1 MSNDIIQ
8 ELEMDLTRE
17 KERLFLHKNRYN
29 IIILIGIIL
38 LGIIGYQYYQAKQ
51 TETLQNAADDYYN
64 FTQFYDTI
72 EKTTDTALKP
82 AKLFPKTITD
92 VPSYFSMGELIKFN
106 NAQKNNSSDVALL
119 SITED
124 YLSNPQTK
132 PLTIHDSILKLF
144 NLSLKSDTVD
154 FKVIEPEFIAY
165 LKHPFAFKS
174 VAYDMLFLLAL
185 DSENAVQAGN
195 YLKELKKNSDIKM
208 ANKIKIYETHPLLQ
222 DNISSEKAPVTTKA
236 TEKPIQ
242 LIQPQ

>member
-17 KERLFLHKNRYN
+17 KEKLFLHKNRYN

-38 LGIIGYQYYQAKQ
+38 LGVIGYQYYQVKQ
-51 TETLQNAADDYYN
+51 AETLQNAADDYYN

-72 EKTTDTALKP
+72 EKTTDVATP
-82 AKLFPKTITD
+82 PVKLLPKTITD
-92 VPSYFSMGELIKFN
+92 VPSYFSMSELIKFN
-106 NAQKNNSSDVALL
+106 NAQKNNSSDAELL
-119 SITED
+119 TITND

-165 LKHPFAFKS
+165 LKHPFAFKA

-185 DSENAVQAGN
+185 DAKNAVQARH

-222 DNISSEKAPVTTKA
+222 DDISSEKTPIA